1 MKITIKYKKS
11 NKITHFMK
19 ITQFSQNLHLLML
32 KSIISLKQRLKVTNS
47 MPISSNLQYFNSN

>member
-19 ITQFSQNLHLLML
+19 ITQFF
-32 KSIISLKQRLKVTNS
+32 ISLKQRLKVTNS
-47 MPISSNLQYFNSN
+47 MPNSSNLQYFNSN